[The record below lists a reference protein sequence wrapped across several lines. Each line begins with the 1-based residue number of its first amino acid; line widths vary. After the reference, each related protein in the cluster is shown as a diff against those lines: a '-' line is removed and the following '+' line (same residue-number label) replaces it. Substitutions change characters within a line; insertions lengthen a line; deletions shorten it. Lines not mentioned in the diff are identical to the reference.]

1 MVPEPVPAKEVLDDD
16 HGQADE
22 YGVGDA
28 YKAVAAKS
36 IATEDEAADDG
47 LQQVVGETHA
57 AKEAEVTEHAAHTL
71 ESIPC
76 RDHSRNDC

>member
-36 IATEDEAADDG
+36 VAAEDEASDDG

-57 AKEAEVTEHAAHTL
+57 AKEAEVT
-71 ESIPC
+71 
-76 RDHSRNDC
+76 